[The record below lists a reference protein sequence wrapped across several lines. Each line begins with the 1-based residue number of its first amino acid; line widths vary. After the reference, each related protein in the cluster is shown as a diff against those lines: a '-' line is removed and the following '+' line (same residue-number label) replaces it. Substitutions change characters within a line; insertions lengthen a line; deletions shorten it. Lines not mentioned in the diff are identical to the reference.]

1 MVKRRFPRPKD
12 FISLIG
18 FRWPNLN
25 RKEVRLSKVTNLWD
39 LRELASKRTPR
50 SVFDY
55 TDGAS
60 GSEASLNRAREVFSK
75 VEFSPR
81 VLRDVTH
88 VDTSVD
94 ILGQKNALPF
104 LPLIRYLP

>member
-1 MVKRRFPRPKD
+1 MVKRRFPRPLEV
-12 FISLIG
+12 ISLIG

-25 RKEVRLSKVTNLWD
+25 RKQVRLNKATNIWD
-39 LRELASKRTPR
+39 IREIASKRTPR

-60 GSEASLNRAREVFSK
+60 GSEASLNRARETFNN

-81 VLRDVTH
+81 VLRDVTN
-88 VDTSVD
+88 VDTSVT
-94 ILGQKNALPF
+94 F
-104 LPLIRYLP
+104 